1 MGESKPETS
10 AADNNSYPSTKIW
23 TSFSYLRHRE
33 IHGHRMTTRNDNVL
47 SKYYKYLSLRKI
59 WDPDDKPNSAG
70 HGAIF
75 NLEFSSLGDF
85 LVAACE
91 RHSLLVFDPL
101 CQKQVAAVRDA
112 HCDCVN
118 CIRFLDSRSFVTC
131 SDDTTVALWDC
142 RNLKS
147 KVISMEGHT
156 DWVKSIEYHKPSG
169 LLVTSAFDDTVR
181 AWDIN
186 RYSNDGTALGQI
198 LLKFPYLIRM
208 KISPDGDKIILSANP
223 GRLLVI
229 HNLSL
234 NNLQYDIK
242 GDEMPSS
249 LHEVCDSSSLVSLAS
264 HRWPSKARNALE
276 VIQDF
281 PEDCTPWCISS
292 LEVHPHSWCS
302 VARYTCRNS
311 RNEWT
316 VVHDIQDFAEHRVG
330 EATSSLRRLTHSIQ
344 EPNVAK
350 GYIKEHCF
358 SRDGRVICSPFGN
371 SARILSFNSQCDE
384 LSSCSRNIPSEL
396 CDLKTL
402 ISHKHA
408 VVTCRFSPKH
418 LLLSLGCLGG
428 KVSFYEPKL

>member
-10 AADNNSYPSTKIW
+10 SGDKVSLARAKPW
-23 TSFSYLRHRE
+23 TSLSYLRHRE
-33 IHGHRMTTRNDNVL
+33 IQGMVGVTRNDSVI
-47 SKYYKYLSLRKI
+47 SKYYKHLSLRKI
-59 WDPDDKPNSAG
+59 WGPDDKTDSYD

-75 NLEFSSLGDF
+75 NVEFSPTGDF

-101 CQKQVAAVRDA
+101 CQKQVTCVRRA
-112 HCDCVN
+112 HQDCVN
-118 CIRFLDSRSFVTC
+118 CVRFLDSRSFVTC

-147 KVISMEGHT
+147 KVLSLEGHT
-156 DWVKSIEYHKPSG
+156 NWVKSIEYHRPSG
-169 LLVTSAFDDTVR
+169 LIVTSAFDDTVR
-181 AWDIN
+181 TWDIN
-186 RYSNDGTALGQI
+186 RYANDGTAHGRVVLQ
-198 LLKFPYLIRM
+198 FSNLIRM
-208 KISPDGDKIILSANP
+208 KICPDGQKMIISAVP
-223 GRLLVI
+223 GHLLVI
-229 HNLSL
+229 HNLNL
-234 NNLQYDIK
+234 DYLQYDIE
-242 GDEMPSS
+242 GDEYPFFGAM
-249 LHEVCDSSSLVSLAS
+249 DSSLVSFAS

-276 VIQDF
+276 IIQDF
-281 PEDCTPWCISS
+281 PDECCPWCISS
-292 LEVHPHSWCS
+292 IEVHPHGWCT

-316 VVHDIQDFAEHRVG
+316 VLHDIQDISEITPG
-330 EATSSLRRLTHSIQ
+330 EAPSCFPRRLTHSIQ

-358 SRDGRVICSPFGN
+358 SMDGRIICSPFGN

-384 LSSCSRNIPSEL
+384 LSSCIHGVPSEL
-396 CDLKTL
+396 YDLKTL
-402 ISHKHA
+402 ITHKHA

-428 KVSFYEPKL
+428 RVSFFQPKL